1 VFIEVK
7 TRSNFKY
14 GMPSEAV
21 NKIKRQHIFKC
32 VKYYAYIN
40 KIENKII
47 RFDVIEVYYF
57 KNKYCVNHIKQ
68 VDF

>member
-1 VFIEVK
+1 MFIEVK

-21 NKIKRQHIFKC
+21 NKIKKQHIFKC
-32 VKYYAYIN
+32 IKYYVHIN
-40 KIENKII
+40 KIENVII
-47 RFDVIEVYYF
+47 RFDVIEVYF
-57 KNKYCVNHIKQ
+57 SKNKFFINHIKQ